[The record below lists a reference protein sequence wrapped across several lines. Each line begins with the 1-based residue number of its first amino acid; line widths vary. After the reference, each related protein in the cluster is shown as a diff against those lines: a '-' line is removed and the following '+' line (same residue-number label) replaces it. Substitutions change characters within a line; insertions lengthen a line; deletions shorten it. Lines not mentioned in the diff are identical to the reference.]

1 MNNVIRSPRKRRA
14 SRAVLDA
21 NRAPIALVGM
31 LRVARRLHD
40 FGDPRGEAI
49 TDALAVLVT
58 RWTGGRS

>member
-1 MNNVIRSPRKRRA
+1 MNNVIRPPRKRRA

-21 NRAPIALVGM
+21 DQAPIALVGM
-31 LRVARRLHD
+31 LRVARRLRD